1 MMFHKEWARSCMR
14 CHGKKQESLNGRPGF
29 LAYVIGR
36 GIGEVKCILGFCSY
50 NDDVLRQ
57 SALDILSGP
66 YFLNDCIIEF
76 YFSYL
81 PWCYPSEEILL
92 VLPSI
97 AFWIAN
103 CPDIESLK
111 DLIEP
116 LNLSSKKLE
125 IFPVNNNDDVT
136 EAEGGNHWSLL
147 VFERNSNVFVRHDSY
162 RGLNAGHA
170 KQLYRAIVGYMGIYD
185 MASACTYVE
194 CSKTPQQVNGYNCGL
209 YGVAIAKAI
218 CSWYES
224 RNEPNDDDGLWF
236 STMNEQVNPSV
247 VDETR
252 TVIKKLNGHEVKI
265 LNCIGVCS
273 RFRNCIHIDIY
284 KMRKSAANEKI
295 LSYNDVV
302 LRRSDLD
309 ILSGPYFLNDRIIEF
324 CFSYLP
330 SCYPSKEILL
340 VSPSI
345 AFWIANC
352 PDIESLKDFIEPL
365 NLSSKKLQVNGYD
378 CGLYIAAIVKAICR
392 WYESK
397 REPKDEDG
405 LWFSTMNKQVN
416 PSVVAEMRNEI
427 LGLVK
432 SLMAMK

>member
-1 MMFHKEWARSCMR
+1 MHGNALMHKGAAIS
-14 CHGKKQESLNGRPGF
+14 GSTLVIPGF
-29 LAYVIGR
+29 NSNRKKLPNSFLRSVWMLRNCRKKEQKLAT
-36 GIGEVKCILGFCSY
+36 S
-50 NDDVLRQ
+50 
-57 SALDILSGP
+57 
-66 YFLNDCIIEF
+66 
-76 YFSYL
+76 
-81 PWCYPSEEILL
+81 
-92 VLPSI
+92 
-97 AFWIAN
+97 N

-136 EAEGGNHWSLL
+136 EAEALQ
-147 VFERNSNVFVRHDSY
+147 SY
-162 RGLNAGHA
+162 CW
-170 KQLYRAIVGYMGIYD
+170 IYGD
-185 MASACTYVE
+185 LRYVE

-209 YGVAIAKAI
+209 YGAAIAKAI

-224 RNEPNDDDGLWF
+224 KSETNDDDGLWV

-247 VDETR
+247 VDEMHSNFGAS
-252 TVIKKLNGHEVKI
+252 KKLNGHEVKI
-265 LNCIGVCS
+265 LNCFGVCS
-273 RFRNCIHIDIY
+273 RFRNCIHIDTY
-284 KMRKSAANEKI
+284 KMRKSAADEKI

-352 PDIESLKDFIEPL
+352 PDIESLKDFVEPL
-365 NLSSKKLQVNGYD
+365 NLSSKKLIELIIPNCYMASACKYVEYSKTPQQVNGYD
-378 CGLYIAAIVKAICR
+378 CGLYIAAIAKAIR
-392 WYESK
+392 RRYERKS
-397 REPKDEDG
+397 EPKDEDG
-405 LWFSTMNKQVN
+405 LWFSTMNEQVN
-416 PSVVAEMRNEI
+416 PSVVAEMCNEI